1 MSDQLI
7 TNLQKSRVVPLVQAE
22 HPDEAVAVSKALLEG
37 GLEVLEVV
45 LRTDAAF
52 DCLEAVAEAFPDVSV
67 GAGTVLSPRMLKK
80 RLAAVPSFGFAGLH
94 AGVVGVAQKMIG
106 HFAGHCD
113 GYRIAT
119 SLEYGAAH
127 GEIFPRRSSR
137 WARHAE
143 SLVGGLSRYAIHA
156 DRWCQCCQSER
167 IFSRAVSHCLRR

>member
-67 GAGTVLSPRMLKK
+67 GAGTVLSRRMLKK
-80 RLAAVPSFGFAGLH
+80 RLAAVPSFWFRRACMRALS
-94 AGVVGVAQKMIG
+94 AWRKKMIWS
-106 HFAGHCD
+106 FC
-113 GYRIAT
+113 
-119 SLEYGAAH
+119 
-127 GEIFPRRSSR
+127 
-137 WARHAE
+137 
-143 SLVGGLSRYAIHA
+143 
-156 DRWCQCCQSER
+156 
-167 IFSRAVSHCLRR
+167 RALRQLPNCNKPGIWGCAW